1 MVNIPHVC
9 EMTPTRIRSNGVG
22 GVAAGQGKMVP
33 GAVLLVVVGR
43 MYPAGCRGPW
53 RWKIPEADSDGRAVP
68 DPGLHR
74 RRGRVGAGFEPEGG
88 HLVFLVDNAQCEVMQ
103 GAAKDGVGAVLEL
116 LE

>member
-1 MVNIPHVC
+1 
-9 EMTPTRIRSNGVG
+9 
-22 GVAAGQGKMVP
+22 
-33 GAVLLVVVGR
+33 

-53 RWKIPEADSDGRAVP
+53 RWKIPEVDSDGWAAP

-74 RRGRVGAGFEPEGG
+74 QRGRVGAGFEPEGG